1 VDGGIHYFELF
12 DQHQQNKRFLMAEI
26 KHCCVKLP
34 ATNSKKKAVSNWQEL
49 NETELRHELRD
60 HERARLEKEEY
71 KVFANA
77 KDVKYLKPL
86 SDKSIRRRGS
96 WILIRSHN
104 TVETKHN
111 KDQLMLMYLEIL
123 V

>member
-86 SDKSIRRRGS
+86 SDKMRQ
-96 WILIRSHN
+96 WMPKQWLIYKKKGLLDLNS
-104 TVETKHN
+104 ES
-111 KDQLMLMYLEIL
+111 
-123 V
+123 